1 MMDGMYTAESLGAA
15 LDRAGRTEANR
26 HAVVALIKGADTR
39 WWGGNIDE
47 WHPDETLLSSQSSLD
62 GYRKLLNEFR
72 GGRMPKAHAV
82 MVYKD
87 GTFAA
92 VMLGIKTKVEADEFL
107 TETMGIVRIRS
118 AHAWLKA

>member
-1 MMDGMYTAESLGAA
+1 MYIAESLGAA
-15 LDRAGRTEANR
+15 LERAGRTEANR
-26 HAVVALIKGADTR
+26 RAVVAFIKGADTR

-47 WHPDETLLSSQSSLD
+47 WHPDEKLLSSRSSLD
-62 GYRKLLNEFR
+62 RYRKLLNEFR

-92 VMLGIKTKVEADEFL
+92 VMLGIKTKFDADEYL
-107 TETMGIVRIRS
+107 KEAMGIVRIRS
-118 AHAWLKA
+118 THAWLKA

>member
-1 MMDGMYTAESLGAA
+1 MYIAESLGAA

-26 HAVVALIKGADTR
+26 RAVVALIKGVDTR
-39 WWGGNIDE
+39 WWGGNTDE
-47 WHPDETLLSSQSSLD
+47 WHPDEKLLSSRSSLD
-62 GYRKLLNEFR
+62 GYRKLLNEFKC
-72 GGRMPKAHAV
+72 GRMPKAHAV

-92 VMLGIKTKVEADEFL
+92 VMLGIETKVETDVFL
-107 TETMGIVRIRS
+107 KETMVVVRIRS

>member
-1 MMDGMYTAESLGAA
+1 MYIAESLGAA
-15 LDRAGRTEANR
+15 LDHAGRTEANR
-26 HAVVALIKGADTR
+26 GAVVALINGVDTH

-47 WHPDETLLSSQSSLD
+47 WHPDETLLSSRSSLD
-62 GYRKLLNEFR
+62 GYRKVLNEFR
-72 GGRMPKAHAV
+72 CGRMPKAHAV

-92 VMLGIKTKVEADEFL
+92 VMLGIETKFEAEEFL
-107 TETMGIVRIRS
+107 KETMGIVRIRS